1 MQKNINIKGRTSQV
15 ALMVKNLLAN
25 AGDVRDACSVPGSG
39 RSPEGGHSNPLQHS
53 CLENP
58 VDRGVWQATVHG
70 VTRIGH
76 DFTTKLPLCKR
87 DGQTHLCWVNQMS
100 TRGTG
105 CECSKYD
112 VILPSW
118 ICSQGSHGQ
127 VQAWEW

>member
-58 VDRGVWQATVHG
+58 VDRGVRWATVHR
-70 VTRIGH
+70 VVKSQTQLKQLNTQAHAHTREEIMRVRGN
-76 DFTTKLPLCKR
+76 TQKR
-87 DGQTHLCWVNQMS
+87 
-100 TRGTG
+100 
-105 CECSKYD
+105 K
-112 VILPSW
+112 IK
-118 ICSQGSHGQ
+118 
-127 VQAWEW
+127 

>member
-58 VDRGVWQATVHG
+58 VDRGVRWATVHR
-70 VTRIGH
+70 VVKSQIRTR
-76 DFTTKLPLCKR
+76 
-87 DGQTHLCWVNQMS
+87 
-100 TRGTG
+100 
-105 CECSKYD
+105 
-112 VILPSW
+112 
-118 ICSQGSHGQ
+118 
-127 VQAWEW
+127 